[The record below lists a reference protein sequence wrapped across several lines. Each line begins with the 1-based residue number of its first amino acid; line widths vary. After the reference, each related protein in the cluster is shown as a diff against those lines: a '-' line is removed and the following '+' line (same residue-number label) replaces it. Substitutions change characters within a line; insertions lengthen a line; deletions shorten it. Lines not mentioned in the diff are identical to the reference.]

1 MKKHLFIFSVLFF
14 LATSSKAQNT
24 IAKIKYEEAEEA
36 FDKENYALALDK
48 IEETEQLLKNVN
60 PKTLYLKIMAKYKL
74 LKDDYA
80 IIKSLK
86 ADCIF
91 YIDKYE
97 TLEAVQDKFREIYQI
112 SREIKNFPDSDEA
125 IKQKIEEAKVKQ
137 RNKEKRKNLIFYA
150 NELCKKFQFKP
161 GLDRNKFIEQNENIR
176 KVNIES
182 FDNKD
187 FYGFQT
193 FSYFE
198 KHSSLAWKYLYET
211 EFPGITTNADD
222 EVISYSINYVYGKN
236 KTDAHWAEYVAI
248 KKGLYDQFDEKY
260 IKEMKAYNYEGILI
274 KVPRSEKDDTIVLY
288 INFLYSEQDK
298 KYSKIS
304 ISFSTNEKIGNYGY

>member
-1 MKKHLFIFSVLFF
+1 MKKHLLIFSILFF

-48 IEETEQLLKNVN
+48 IQETEQLLKNVN

-86 ADCIF
+86 ADCRF

-97 TLEAVQDKFREIYQI
+97 TIEAVQDKFREIYAI
-112 SREIKNFPDSDEA
+112 SREIKNLPDSDEA
-125 IKQKIEEAKVKQ
+125 IKQKIQEAKVKQ
-137 RNKEKRKNLIFYA
+137 KNKEKRKNLIFYA

-161 GLDRNKFIEQNENIR
+161 GLDRNKFIEQNEYIR
-176 KVNIES
+176 KINLES

-198 KHSSLAWKYLYET
+198 KRSLAWKYTYET
-211 EFPGITTNADD
+211 EFPGIITNADD
-222 EVISYSINYVYGKN
+222 EVINYSINYIYGKN

-248 KKGLYDQFDEKY
+248 KKGLYDQFEEKY
-260 IKEMKAYNYEGILI
+260 IEEIKGTYAENISI

-288 INFLYSEQDK
+288 INFLYVKFDK
-298 KYSKIS
+298 KYSRIT
-304 ISFSTNEKIGNYGY
+304 ISFSTNEKLANYSY